1 MAEAALDMVVISGEE
16 LRKHRTTED
25 CWIAVHS
32 KVYDV
37 TEFLEEHP
45 GGAAIILKYAGA
57 DATQAYDEVHAPG
70 IIHETLVG
78 EHYKGQIDPLDTPK
92 IEEQVKTTTGEQVK
106 VTEKSEIPHLS
117 TLLSVADFEVVAQKK
132 FSTKTFAFY
141 SSAAT
146 DLISHRDNLDSYRNL
161 LLRPRVLRNVK
172 NVSIKRRILGYESSA
187 PFFVS
192 PAAMAKLAH
201 PDGELAIAR
210 ACAEDNIIQIISN
223 NASYPLQDIVA
234 AGKPGQI
241 FFLQLYV
248 NSERQK
254 TEQLLNKAREA
265 GIKAIFVTVDAP
277 IPGKR
282 EADERISA
290 ENFVSA
296 MSGAVATNDKKGGGL
311 GRVMAQYI
319 DSSLNWEDLAWI
331 KKVSGLPVFLK
342 GVQTAADAK
351 LAVEYGCAGVL
362 LSNHGGR
369 SLDTV
374 QPAIVT
380 LLEIHKECPEIFGQL
395 EIYVDGGIR
404 RGTDILKTL
413 ALGAT
418 AVGVGRPYLYSLAY
432 GKEGVQHLTEILKDE
447 LECTMKLAGITN
459 LDQANPGMVN
469 TTKLEHL
476 IRTGGE
482 KHPWIKWEPRSRL

>member
-1 MAEAALDMVVISGEE
+1 MTEVSENTTVISAEE
-16 LRKHRTTED
+16 LKKHSTSGD

-32 KVYDV
+32 RVYDV
-37 TEFLEEHP
+37 TNFLGEHP
-45 GGAAIILKYAGA
+45 GGSAIILKYAGD
-57 DATQAYDEVHAPG
+57 DATQAYDEVHAPS
-70 IIHETLVG
+70 IIHRTLDR
-78 EHYKGQIDPLDTPK
+78 EQFKGTIDPLTIPK
-92 IEEQVKTTTGEQVK
+92 KQQVEPGPAQNKSP
-106 VTEKSEIPHLS
+106 EKLPDLS
-117 TLLSVADFEVVAQKK
+117 TLLAVQDFEAVAQKK
-132 FSTKTFAFY
+132 FSKKTFAFY

-146 DLISHRDNLDSYRNL
+146 DLISHRDNIESFRSL

-172 NVSIKRRILGYESSA
+172 EVSISRKILGYDSSA

-210 ACAEDNIIQIISN
+210 ACGEENIIQIISN
-223 NASYPLQDIVA
+223 NASYPLEDIVD
-234 AGKPGQI
+234 AGRPGQT

-254 TEQLLNKAREA
+254 TEELLNKARNL

-319 DSSLNWEDLAWI
+319 DSSLNWDDLAWI
-331 KKVSGLPVFLK
+331 KRVSRLPVFLK

-351 LAVEYGCAGVL
+351 LAAEYGCAGVL

-374 QPAIVT
+374 QPAMVT
-380 LLEIHKECPEIFGQL
+380 LLEIHKECPEIFGKL
-395 EIYVDGGIR
+395 EIYIDGGIR
-404 RGTDILKTL
+404 RGTDILKAL

-432 GKEGVQHLTEILKDE
+432 GEEGVQHLTEILKDE
-447 LECTMKLAGITN
+447 LVSTMKLSGVTDI
-459 LDQANPGMVN
+459 DQAHPGMVN
-469 TTKLEHL
+469 TSKIEHL

-482 KHPWIKWEPRSRL
+482 RHPWIKWKPKARL